1 MPEQSGVGIS
11 HGEFCIVFFWLGLT
25 DFLVFGDST
34 SVIDWTNDKGSFNSP
49 NLDAWKCRIQCLIKE
64 FHSITISHIYRIQDP
79 KWRCRLSIQG
89 RFSAE
94 TARIFSSFLTLAHYR
109 GLDILWSKRWL
120 KTPSIKLCFLFV
132 SASSVTFIGLS
143 LLRLY
148 WIWRSI
154 IGIESISLSSLHL
167 PLCFVDK
174 CVPQLLIWYDG
185 YYWHVWITR
194 FEFGSF
200 TAHMCI
206 PCILCIS
213 LVCLGW
219 DGEQT

>member
-1 MPEQSGVGIS
+1 MTKAPSILQILMLGNAEFSVSSKSFTLSLFHIS
-11 HGEFCIVFFWLGLT
+11 TGSKIQNGDADCLSKEGSAQRPQEF
-25 DFLVFGDST
+25 
-34 SVIDWTNDKGSFNSP
+34 
-49 NLDAWKCRIQCLIKE
+49 
-64 FHSITISHIYRIQDP
+64 
-79 KWRCRLSIQG
+79 
-89 RFSAE
+89 
-94 TARIFSSFLTLAHYR
+94 FSSFFTLAHYR